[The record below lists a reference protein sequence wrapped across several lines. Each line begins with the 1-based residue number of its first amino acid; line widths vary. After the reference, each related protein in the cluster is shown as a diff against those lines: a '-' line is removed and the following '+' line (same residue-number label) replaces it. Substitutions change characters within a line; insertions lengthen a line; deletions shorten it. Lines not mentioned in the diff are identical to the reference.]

1 MAGGILDEAR
11 KRLPKHLRRDEE
23 GVLYGDY
30 GAYGGIDNVRL
41 LPRRGGIAEAGQT
54 PEQMCVAQGGQ
65 WDPVNNQCIM
75 PDRDSAPAAA
85 AEELAPEDRIYRHAG
100 DLYNQTDDPATAEL
114 QGADYSGLGYVP
126 IGAKVVGDDGELYVV
141 GWGDGE
147 MSPYDAAALLVNR
160 TRDDVPGFQ
169 GTLVKIEDKVK
180 QYLGN
185 NPYVK
190 GITQLAG
197 VLGLEAPDLTGE
209 KIRELEEEIRNR
221 TDIERDILAKQAG
234 GEADVAA
241 SARWWTEQNRDPET
255 GVVKTPYGVS
265 KVGQGV
271 NVFDRGGI
279 SNLLRDDPSQAYT
292 ASTFGISQEAQ
303 GKAPAPITSGGGRSS
318 NRDSD
323 RESFSERFHREA
335 RERNTGGGKGTL
347 HSSGAIKKTS
357 GARDKGHASTYGISK
372 SAIAGGSTGPA
383 GKRDAGNKST
393 YGLAGGG
400 MVYRADGG
408 TMHPLA
414 RGTDTVPAMLSEGEF
429 VVDRDSAQRFG
440 PELEKINNW
449 EPTEGIEGAMSEL
462 DDLIN
467 HYAQGGKVRR

>member
-75 PDRDSAPAAA
+75 PDRDSAPAAV
-85 AEELAPEDRIYRHAG
+85 AEEVAPEDRIYRHAG

-241 SARWWTEQNRDPET
+241 SSRWWTEQNRDPET

-265 KVGQGV
+265 KVAQGV

-279 SNLLRDDPSQAYT
+279 SNLLRDDPSLAYH
-292 ASTFGISQEAQ
+292 SSIYGGIPDTQ
-303 GKAPAPITSGGGRSS
+303 GKPEPITKDGGRSS
-318 NRDSD
+318 NNDD
-323 RESFSERFHREA
+323 RESFAERFHRE
-335 RERNTGGGKGTL
+335 NTPGQVATGDK
-347 HSSGAIKKTS
+347 SGAIKKFS
-357 GARDKGHASTYGISK
+357 GPRDKGHISTYGGTSDYK
-372 SAIAGGSTGPA
+372 D
-383 GKRDAGNKST
+383 RQKST
-393 YGLAGGG
+393 PASSGVKTYDKSMFGYAGGG

-408 TMHPLA
+408 TMHPMA